1 MGMLGVGLAA
11 VLSVRIATGLE
22 CSEPCL
28 EKRSLR
34 AAPTIGGYTLSAAL
48 IGASIT
54 WIVLGMQSE
63 EPTEVAGLSRRTPQ
77 LRASVGIGLGNLQLS
92 GSF

>member
-1 MGMLGVGLAA
+1 MGMLGVGLAT

-28 EKRSLR
+28 EQRTLR
-34 AAPTIGGYTLSAAL
+34 AAPTIGGYALSAAL

-54 WIVLGMQSE
+54 WIVLGMQPDDALGAAS
-63 EPTEVAGLSRRTPQ
+63 GSRAPQ
-77 LRASVGIGLGNLQLS
+77 LRASVGLGHMQLS

>member
-1 MGMLGVGLAA
+1 
-11 VLSVRIATGLE
+11 VLTVRIATGLQ

-28 EKRSLR
+28 EYRTVR
-34 AAPTIGGYTLSAAL
+34 AAPTVAGYALSAAL

-54 WIVLGMQSE
+54 WIVLGMQPDESSE
-63 EPTEVAGLSRRTPQ
+63 VSGIPNRKPQ
-77 LRASVGIGLGNLQLS
+77 LRASVGAGHGHLQLS

>member
-11 VLSVRIATGLE
+11 VLTVRIVTGLE

-28 EKRSLR
+28 EERTLR
-34 AAPTIGGYTLSAAL
+34 AAPTIGGYALSAAL
-48 IGASIT
+48 IGGSIT
-54 WIVLGMQSE
+54 WIVLGMQSD
-63 EPTEVAGLSRRTPQ
+63 VAREDQQVTGLPRFKP
-77 LRASVGIGLGNLQLS
+77 LRASVGLGQLQLS